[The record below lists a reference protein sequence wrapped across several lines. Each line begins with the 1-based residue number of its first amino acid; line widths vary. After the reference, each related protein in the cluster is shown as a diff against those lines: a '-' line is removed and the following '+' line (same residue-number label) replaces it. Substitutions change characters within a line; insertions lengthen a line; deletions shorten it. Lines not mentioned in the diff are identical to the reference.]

1 MTSAEFR
8 AAIAALGM
16 SQGAAAEF
24 LGVSLRS
31 VHGWARGG
39 YPVPETVAKLIG
51 LMVDRKIGPD
61 DLRQTAG
68 VTSATLLSQD

>member
-1 MTSAEFR
+1 VTPIEFR

-16 SQGAAAEF
+16 SQGSAAEF

-31 VHGWARGG
+31 VHGWARGD

-51 LMVDRKIGPD
+51 LMVDRKIAPD
-61 DLRQTAG
+61 DLQ
-68 VTSATLLSQD
+68 TSAQCAD